1 MITDYCKG
9 VVAIIHSII
18 YRTLYIFTT
27 ALRKVMLLLG
37 NQFNLLSGYSNGM
50 NIIKLVFVSLF
61 LLATKKLK
69 AKLTATCSSCGRS
82 HVKYQ

>member
-1 MITDYCKG
+1 MITNYCKG

-18 YRTLYIFTT
+18 YWTLYIFRT
-27 ALRKVMLLLG
+27 ALRKVMLLPG
-37 NQFNLLSGYSNGM
+37 NQFNLLSGCSNGM
-50 NIIKLVFVSLF
+50 NIIKLIFVSLF

-69 AKLTATCSSCGRS
+69 AKLMATCSSCDRS